1 MEQSIET
8 TLRELIYQALTNTN
22 EAAKEAAMEAAIHLS
37 STMTEA
43 EVVRVTDL
51 VTTELSTAS
60 LI

>member
-43 EVVRVTDL
+43 EVVRVTDS
-51 VTTELSTAS
+51 VTAS
-60 LI
+60 LA

>member
-1 MEQSIET
+1 MEQSVET

-43 EVVRVTDL
+43 EVVRVTDS
-51 VTTELSTAS
+51 VTAS
-60 LI
+60 LA